1 MEKGRANLSRRA
13 EAPIAKLIK
22 DILGLWEVD
31 CGIAGNTGKELT
43 GPNSPVRIPIR
54 VSLVVAWLARFHP
67 EEAPVRTLTE
77 VSAGGCLPAAPL
89 N

>member
-31 CGIAGNTGKELT
+31 CGIAARTTIALT
-43 GPNSPVRIPIR
+43 AAKGYSKISV
-54 VSLVVAWLARFHP
+54 
-67 EEAPVRTLTE
+67 
-77 VSAGGCLPAAPL
+77 CL
-89 N
+89 